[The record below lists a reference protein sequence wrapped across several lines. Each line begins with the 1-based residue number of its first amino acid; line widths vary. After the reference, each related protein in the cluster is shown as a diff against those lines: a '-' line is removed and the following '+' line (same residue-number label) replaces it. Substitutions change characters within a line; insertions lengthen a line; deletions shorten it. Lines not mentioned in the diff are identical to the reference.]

1 MRKITVAV
9 VYTALAL
16 LANAAAADQAALM
29 ALRDGDMGK
38 LNFASDPAMA
48 ADTAFLDETGA
59 EMHLSDLRGKVVLV
73 NFWATWCAPCRVEMP
88 HLAALQTARGGD
100 DFQVV
105 TIATGRNA
113 PQAIARFFD
122 EIGVTNL
129 PRYADP
135 QQALAHDM
143 GVMGLPV
150 SLILDRDGAE
160 VARMM
165 GDADWSSPS
174 AMAIIDALLA
184 TGAGQSLPAN

>member
-1 MRKITVAV
+1 MRKMTLAV

-16 LANAAAADQAALM
+16 LANTAVADTAALL

-38 LNFASDPAMA
+38 LNFATDPVTA
-48 ADTAFLDETGA
+48 ADTAFVDETGA

-88 HLAALQTARGGD
+88 QLAALQTARGGD
-100 DFQVV
+100 DFQVI

-150 SLILDRDGAE
+150 SLILNRDGAE
-160 VARMM
+160 VARLM

-174 AMAIIDALLA
+174 ALAIIDALL
-184 TGAGQSLPAN
+184 TVNSQ

>member
-16 LANAAAADQAALM
+16 LANAAAADTAAIAAL
-29 ALRDGDMGK
+29 RTGDMGK
-38 LNFASDPAMA
+38 LNFASAPATA
-48 ADTAFLDETGA
+48 ADTAFFDQTGA
-59 EMHLSDLRGKVVLV
+59 ELHLSDLRGKVLLD

-88 HLAALQTARGGD
+88 QLSALQTARGGA
-100 DFQVV
+100 DFQVI

-113 PQAIARFFD
+113 PPAIAAFFD
-122 EIGVTNL
+122 EIGVSNL
-129 PRYADP
+129 PRYTDP

-150 SLILDRDGAE
+150 SLILNRDGAE
-160 VARMM
+160 VARML

-174 AMAIIDALLA
+174 AMAIIDALVA
-184 TGAGQSLPAN
+184 VD